1 MGNPWAHI
9 IERPIQSETAYTV
22 YFFVDLWW
30 KNQILSWI
38 WNHPTQNNRC
48 LGQGITTMKFLGSKK
63 LVTQNFQPAAPHV
76 QTAKPFVRQYAH
88 MGFVDISIP
97 HSGNMKFLD
106 FFPEWNPQPPQ
117 IQAVGSNP
125 GSWIKS
131 RQLDDH
137 SKSLHT
143 WKLEWFFPTPVRS
156 EGSWFPFMGRIKP
169 ENTPPRKSLK
179 NNISPVPSSFLFL

>member
-1 MGNPWAHI
+1 MKEPNSFLDLESSNPKQPMFRSRYYYDEI
-9 IERPIQSETAYTV
+9 
-22 YFFVDLWW
+22 F
-30 KNQILSWI
+30 
-38 WNHPTQNNRC
+38 
-48 LGQGITTMKFLGSKK
+48 GIKK
-63 LVTQNFQPAAPHV
+63 IGDTNFQPAAPHV

-131 RQLDDH
+131 RQLDD

-143 WKLEWFFPTPVRS
+143 
-156 EGSWFPFMGRIKP
+156 
-169 ENTPPRKSLK
+169 
-179 NNISPVPSSFLFL
+179 